1 MVPTRYTAFGR
12 LFIISVILAFAGC
25 SGGASSKPQNIE
37 GHYANTSDSNLYIEL
52 WDDGKWL
59 AQGGSGGQ
67 LIQQTGQYHQMDGR
81 VVFDLMGA
89 ATTATISGTTLVV
102 PQQDS
107 WVVPPGT
114 FTKQ

>member
-1 MVPTRYTAFGR
+1 
-12 LFIISVILAFAGC
+12 
-25 SGGASSKPQNIE
+25 
-37 GHYANTSDSNLYIEL
+37 
-52 WDDGKWL
+52 
-59 AQGGSGGQ
+59 
-67 LIQQTGQYHQMDGR
+67 MDGR